1 MAVTSERYPYNSVLD
16 TIRVTFVVTDMGQ
29 NALFTADNDEGCNV
43 NLNYFGEKLRG
54 DGTYVAEFE
63 VEKAETGYV
72 PWYIAAAKGSSQ
84 LVSGCISEEPE
95 PVPPSA
101 SIVSFTASRNSPTSS
116 NYTFLA
122 EFSNLDSSTQVFVR
136 SQAGTPECTLPDFIP
151 ENPTANAERM
161 ADELKETGET
171 ASFFSPL
178 ENFTI
183 TLLLFDENDNFL
195 DAKSICQDWAQ

>member
-16 TIRVTFVVTDMGQ
+16 TIRVTFVATDMGQ

-54 DGTYVAEFE
+54 DGTYVTEFE

-72 PWYIAAAKGSSQ
+72 PWYIAAEKESSQ

-101 SIVSFTASRNSPTSS
+101 SIVSFTASRNNPPGNT
-116 NYTFLA
+116 YTFNA
-122 EFSNLDSSTQVFVR
+122 VFNNLDSSTQVFVR

-151 ENPTANAERM
+151 EDTSANGTRM
-161 ADELKETGET
+161 ALELKEDGTTGT
-171 ASFFSPL
+171 FFDSSV
-178 ENFTI
+178 NFTV

-195 DAKSICQDWAQ
+195 DSKSICQDWAQ